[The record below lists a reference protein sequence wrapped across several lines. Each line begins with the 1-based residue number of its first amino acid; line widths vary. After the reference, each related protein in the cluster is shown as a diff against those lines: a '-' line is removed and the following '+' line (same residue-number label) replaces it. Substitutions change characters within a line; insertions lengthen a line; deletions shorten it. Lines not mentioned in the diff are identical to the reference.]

1 MKIFKLVLIL
11 LMFGTVA
18 AHAKTLSINQQR
30 FEIKT
35 THGETD
41 EGFEQDNLELYRGD
55 KKLLTHT
62 QRLSTGD
69 CSILTIEVGDYEVKN
84 NQLTFYS
91 YWAAGDRQG
100 LWTFPYGVRKQV
112 YSVDSN
118 GMVKLISAVVYVEDA
133 IDNPLETNPDQ
144 DYLQFLTIQPKSP
157 KDKLALN
164 NYIQQMQ
171 TRYKA
176 RFVHGQ
182 ERTQLIKEVKSKLAS
197 QIAVETKGWK
207 EDFGQNVRL

>member
-69 CSILTIEVGDYEVKN
+69 CSILTIELGDYEVKN

-112 YSVDSN
+112 YLVDSK
-118 GMVKLISAVVYVEDA
+118 GMVKLISAVVYVEDT
-133 IDNPLETNPDQ
+133 ISNPLETNPDQ

-176 RFVHGQ
+176 RFVLGQ

>member
-35 THGETD
+35 THGETE
-41 EGFEQDNLELYRGD
+41 EGFEQDNIELYRGT
-55 KKLLTHT
+55 KRLLTHT

-69 CSILTIEVGDYEVKN
+69 CSILTIELGDFEVKN
-84 NQLTFYS
+84 DQLIFYT

-112 YSVDSN
+112 YLVDSK
-118 GMVKLISAVVYVEDA
+118 GMVKLISAVVYVEDT
-133 IDNPLETNPDQ
+133 ISNPLETNPDQ

>member
-11 LMFGTVA
+11 LMFDTVA

-35 THGETD
+35 THGETE

-69 CSILTIEVGDYEVKN
+69 CSILTIELGDYEVKN
-84 NQLTFYS
+84 NQVIFYS

-112 YSVDSN
+112 YSVDSK
-118 GMVKLISAVVYVEDA
+118 GMVKLINAVVYVEDT
-133 IDNPLETNPDQ
+133 ISNPLETNPDQ

>member
-41 EGFEQDNLELYRGD
+41 EWFEQDNLELYRGD

-69 CSILTIEVGDYEVKN
+69 CSILTIELGDYEVKN

-112 YSVDSN
+112 YLVDSK
-118 GMVKLISAVVYVEDA
+118 GMVKLISAVVYVEDT
-133 IDNPLETNPDQ
+133 ISNPLETNPDQ

-176 RFVHGQ
+176 RFVLGQ